1 MEYETDPDDMEEML
15 NEMARGTV
23 IDVLPRHVNGNVA
36 IGLSVA
42 IDSLRDKNYAVAI
55 RSLETVV
62 RILKEEHEDE

>member
-1 MEYETDPDDMEEML
+1 MEYEEPADMEDL
-15 NEMARGTV
+15 LDEMAQGTV

-42 IDSLRDKNYAVAI
+42 IDSLRDKNYAVTI
-55 RSLETVV
+55 RSLEEVV

>member
-1 MEYETDPDDMEEML
+1 MEYETDPDDMKEML
-15 NEMARGTV
+15 DEMARGTV

-42 IDSLRDKNYAVAI
+42 IDSLRDKNYAVTI
-55 RSLETVV
+55 RSLEAVV

>member
-1 MEYETDPDDMEEML
+1 MEYEKDSDDMKEML
-15 NEMARGTV
+15 DEMARGTV

-42 IDSLRDKNYAVAI
+42 IDSLRDKNYTVTI
-55 RSLETVV
+55 RSLEAVV

>member
-1 MEYETDPDDMEEML
+1 MEYETEPNDMEEML
-15 NEMARGTV
+15 NEMAHGTV

-42 IDSLRDKNYAVAI
+42 IDSLRDKNYTVTI
-55 RSLETVV
+55 RSLEAVV